1 MATMTEPG
9 TGTSLPAVTT
19 SRRTGLALALAVAAA
34 VGAALAGAGPA
45 QAAPPACGQEYAAF
59 YLTTADGQPPGPG
72 DGSDSRNPRD
82 VYVYVSVSGP
92 ARYVALSGVHRP
104 RRPIVFTFVNQ
115 DDVVVR
121 QYATTPSDD
130 SGVIRPERNLIPWNY
145 PVGTRLRVNAVI
157 RTRCDGDDVP
167 KSVYV
172 GAINTVP

>member
-1 MATMTEPG
+1 MATMTGPG

-19 SRRTGLALALAVAAA
+19 SRRTGLALAVAAA

-45 QAAPPACGQEYAAF
+45 QAAAPAACDEYAAF
-59 YLTTADGQPPGPG
+59 QVTAAAGGPPLPG

-82 VYVYVSVSGP
+82 VYVSVSGP

-104 RRPIVFTFVNQ
+104 RRPIVFTFVDQ

-157 RTRCDGDDVP
+157 RTRCGGDDVP
-167 KSVYV
+167 TPVYV
-172 GAINTVP
+172 GAINSIP